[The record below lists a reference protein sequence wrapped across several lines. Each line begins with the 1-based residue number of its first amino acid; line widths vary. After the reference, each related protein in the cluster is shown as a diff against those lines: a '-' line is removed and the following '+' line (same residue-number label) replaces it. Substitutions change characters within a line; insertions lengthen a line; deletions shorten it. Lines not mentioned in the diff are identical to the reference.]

1 MNSKHTIVTICFL
14 AASLWVAASASGAET
29 TFRIKKC
36 QDANGEWHYGDD
48 ADRACAH
55 SKVIEIT
62 ESGVKAKEI
71 AAPLTPEQLKEQT
84 AQQAEAQKEK
94 AKADEQARRDHLL
107 LAMYASESDITY
119 VRDRKI
125 ADIEAQ
131 IQASQDTLKSLRA
144 TLVRLQT
151 QNKVKDDPKT
161 AKIIANTQAQMA
173 THEDAIKEKRDE
185 EAAIRNQ
192 AAADLVRYRELTSA
206 PAPLAG
212 GATAPDSAAT
222 APPH

>member
-1 MNSKHTIVTICFL
+1 MNCKHTIVTFCFL
-14 AASLWVAASASGAET
+14 AASLFVAASASGADT

-62 ESGVKAKEI
+62 ETGVKAKEI
-71 AAPLTPEQLKEQT
+71 AAPLTAEQLKEKA

-94 AKADEQARRDHLL
+94 EKTDEQARKDRLL
-107 LAMYASESDITY
+107 LAMYASESDINY

-125 ADIEAQ
+125 ADIESQ
-131 IQASQDTLKSLRA
+131 IQASEDTLKSLNA

-151 QNKVKDDPKT
+151 QNKAKNDPKA
-161 AKIIANTQAQMA
+161 AKIIANTQAQIA
-173 THEDAIKEKRDE
+173 THEAAIKEKHDE

-192 AAADLVRYRELTSA
+192 AAADLVRYRELRNA

-212 GATAPDSAAT
+212 DSAAAGSAPT
-222 APPH
+222 APAP